1 MDYGCSESKFSLS
14 LCCRKGSPCSTQAKG
29 MYPRPAGLRRVKFPC
44 TRDPLRKTVLPLALL
59 GNGHGLCGA
68 AWPAS
73 KLAALAPLAAKV
85 IFNTILEQS
94 LSFPSTLRAYCNVPP
109 VPHGK
114 ACLED

>member
-1 MDYGCSESKFSLS
+1 MFHTGERYVSTAGWLAPSEVPLHS
-14 LCCRKGSPCSTQAKG
+14 
-29 MYPRPAGLRRVKFPC
+29 
-44 TRDPLRKTVLPLALL
+44 DPLRKTVLPLALL